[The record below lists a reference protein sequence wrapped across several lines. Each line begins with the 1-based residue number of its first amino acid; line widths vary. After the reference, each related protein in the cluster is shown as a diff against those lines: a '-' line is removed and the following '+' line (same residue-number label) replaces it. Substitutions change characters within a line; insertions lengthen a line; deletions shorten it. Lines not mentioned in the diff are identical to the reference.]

1 MAATMREMVAHF
13 SATAKAD
20 VAAVGLETLLATAA
34 ASAIDAEVKASL
46 RYQLYLGP
54 ALAGAPFHHHGPAF
68 NLLVRGRKR
77 WTLLPPGRQDTSI
90 VITGLKSDQ

>member
-1 MAATMREMVAHF
+1 MQEINLAMAGSMREMIAQF
-13 SATAKAD
+13 SASSGSNG
-20 VAAVGLETLLATAA
+20 VVLGLEDLLSSAA
-34 ASAIDAEVKASL
+34 ASAVDAEVKASL

-77 WTLLPPGRQDTSI
+77 WTLLPPGR
-90 VITGLKSDQ
+90 LHN

>member
-1 MAATMREMVAHF
+1 MQEINLAMAVTMREMVAQF
-13 SATAKAD
+13 SAPTSSD
-20 VAAVGLETLLATAA
+20 GVALGLENLLSSAA
-34 ASAIDAEVKASL
+34 ASAVDAEVKASL

-77 WTLLPPGRQDTSI
+77 WTLLPPGRQDSP
-90 VITGLKSDQ
+90 V